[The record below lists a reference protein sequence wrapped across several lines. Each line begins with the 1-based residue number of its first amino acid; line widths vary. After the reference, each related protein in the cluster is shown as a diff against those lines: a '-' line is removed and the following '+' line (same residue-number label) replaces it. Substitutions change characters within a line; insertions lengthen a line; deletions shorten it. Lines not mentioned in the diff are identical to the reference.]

1 MRNLAMSTFGRIAST
16 AAIAATMIGGGLAPS
31 WAGALPANPDLVNA
45 VNSGNSDSRVIKAR
59 WIRHRFFPGAVVGG
73 IAAGIVGSAI
83 ASSAYPYYE
92 PYPYGYGYAYDPYD
106 GPYYPGPYW
115 RYHRWHHW

>member
-1 MRNLAMSTFGRIAST
+1 MIAS
-16 AAIAATMIGGGLAPS
+16 GLAPS
-31 WAGALPANPDLVNA
+31 WAGALHANPSLVNA
-45 VNSGNSDSRVIKAR
+45 VNSGNNDGRVVKAR
-59 WIRHRFFPGAVVGG
+59 WVHHHWFPGAVVGG
-73 IAAGIVGSAI
+73 IAAGIIGSAI

-92 PYPYGYGYAYDPYD
+92 PYPYGYGYAYDPYY